1 MCFGINGD
9 DDLVTTC
16 TLQIDKIIAINFDFG
31 NVEGWTFIWFIIGTN
46 RV

>member
-31 NVEGWTFIWFIIGTN
+31 NVEG
-46 RV
+46 